1 MQPRMLLII
10 ALLALLA
17 SARASEVEE
26 PKLLGSVQGYMK
38 QAAKTVHDALTS
50 VQKSEMAQQAR
61 DWVDDGLSSLKDYW
75 STFTHKFSGLWDS
88 TPEVKS
94 TPAPEV

>member
-50 VQKSEMAQQAR
+50 VQKSEMAQQASHSEPP
-61 DWVDDGLSSLKDYW
+61 GGTPPGILSEWIAKA
-75 STFTHKFSGLWDS
+75 T
-88 TPEVKS
+88 
-94 TPAPEV
+94 